1 MKYTETITEP
11 EPKAPRMYLIQN
23 ITTDAKWWWSKH
35 VLSVLAVCLVTPL
48 HYLPGKGGANTK
60 TCWLAGRLAGL
71 MVALLA
77 CSNPAQLPCLSS
89 PPSVIGKP
97 QWSPRWE
104 RCVSLAGSLPQGLGV
119 PPVQP
124 APLQSLPSSNPC
136 QVARSHTDLMYSH

>member
-1 MKYTETITEP
+1 MQRDGEVN
-11 EPKAPRMYLIQN
+11 MYLVFWQRVWSHHY
-23 ITTDAKWWWSKH
+23 ITYQAK
-35 VLSVLAVCLVTPL
+35 VAP
-48 HYLPGKGGANTK
+48 NTK
-60 TCWLAGRLAGL
+60 TCWLAGRLADL

-77 CSNPAQLPCLSS
+77 CSHPAQLPCLSS

-104 RCVSLAGSLPQGLGV
+104 RCVSLAGSLQQGLGV
-119 PPVQP
+119 PLVQP